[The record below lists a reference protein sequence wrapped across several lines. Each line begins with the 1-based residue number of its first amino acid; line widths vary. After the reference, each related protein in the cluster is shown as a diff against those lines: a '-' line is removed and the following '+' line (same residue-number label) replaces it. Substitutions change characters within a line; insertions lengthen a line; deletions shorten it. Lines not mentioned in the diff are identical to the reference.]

1 MTPHPGNH
9 ILPHYDL
16 ALNNIQT
23 RVNCVCESLLDHM
36 AVLEHVISDADMNG
50 ANGIIADDE
59 LLDEE
64 TRQILSLCSAVLIQF
79 HPLGSDLRL
88 VLSLSRCTDKLREC
102 AEEVA
107 DIARHAKAS
116 IKRQE
121 SLAPDIVLPLLNMA
135 VSEFRDAVE
144 SLKTQDMET
153 AREVRLRDK
162 KLDKAH
168 RKALG
173 GLVTPEAEDQQSL
186 NVNLLFIIRSI
197 ERIGDIAKTIAAAV
211 VFLKEATDIRHGRD
225 K

>member
-1 MTPHPGNH
+1 
-9 ILPHYDL
+9 
-16 ALNNIQT
+16 
-23 RVNCVCESLLDHM
+23 
-36 AVLEHVISDADMNG
+36 MNG

-162 KLDKAH
+162 ELDKAH

-173 GLVTPEAEDQQSL
+173 SLVTPAEAEQPFL

-197 ERIGDIAKTIAAAV
+197 ERIGDIAKTIAATV

>member
-1 MTPHPGNH
+1 MTPPGNH
-9 ILPHYDL
+9 ILPHYDP
-16 ALNNIQT
+16 ALDNIQT
-23 RVNCVCESLLDHM
+23 RVNCVCESLLEHM

-50 ANGIIADDE
+50 ANGIIADNE
-59 LLDEE
+59 QLDEE
-64 TRQILSLCSAVLIQF
+64 TRQLLSLCSAVLIQF

-88 VLSLSRCTDKLREC
+88 VLALSRCTDKLREC

-107 DIARHAKAS
+107 DITRHARAS

-121 SLAPDIVLPLLNMA
+121 SLAADIVLPLLNMA

-144 SLKTQDMET
+144 SLKMQDMET

-168 RKALG
+168 RRALD
-173 GLVTPEAEDQQSL
+173 GLVTPAEAEQPFL
-186 NVNLLFIIRSI
+186 NVHLLFIIRSI
-197 ERIGDIAKTIAAAV
+197 ERIGDIAKTIAATV
-211 VFLKEATDIRHGRD
+211 VFLKESTDIRHSRN